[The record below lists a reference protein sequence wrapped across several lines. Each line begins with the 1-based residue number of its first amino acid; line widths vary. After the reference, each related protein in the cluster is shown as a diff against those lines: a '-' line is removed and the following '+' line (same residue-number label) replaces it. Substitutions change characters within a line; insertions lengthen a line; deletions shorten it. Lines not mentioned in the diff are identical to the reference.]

1 MIKYSMDDRAMI
13 GIRDDERI
21 SPAAI
26 SLITSANLFVIRTIN
41 RTRVTQPGTEKLLQ
55 YILTDYFIHNGYNLK
70 NLMGPYLLVLMT
82 ISLHYNY
89 GLLISLN
96 GLYR

>member
-1 MIKYSMDDRAMI
+1 MKEYL
-13 GIRDDERI
+13 
-21 SPAAI
+21 PAAI

-70 NLMGPYLLVLMT
+70 KFNGSIF
-82 ISLHYNY
+82 ISFNDHIITLQLWSTN
-89 GLLISLN
+89 
-96 GLYR
+96 